1 MQYPQGYML
10 IDKQF
15 ELPSI
20 ETLQIWSKSKSPVY
34 VQGVSKKNG
43 SVEVRINNILKIH
56 SHLDKNSSCS
66 DQVVVFVG
74 KKVGYLMNIALGDHL
89 KKIYWIDSS
98 KSAESIGRVKNAIDT
113 AISFHI
119 CLHEAYDAYSRVSQ
133 FITNHTG
140 ESPFKD
146 DQLDRFFQSRMWG
159 DRSTAEQHLKR
170 IAKNETRAGILNRL
184 DL

>member
-1 MQYPQGYML
+1 MTTILEKLNKDTPNTAPFYFSDMVPYGGN
-10 IDKQF
+10 IKT
-15 ELPSI
+15 
-20 ETLQIWSKSKSPVY
+20 TLTV
-34 VQGVSKKNG
+34 
-43 SVEVRINNILKIH
+43 
-56 SHLDKNSSCS
+56 
-66 DQVVVFVG
+66 
-74 KKVGYLMNIALGDHL
+74 
-89 KKIYWIDSS
+89 IDSRI
-98 KSAESIGRVKNAIDT
+98 KNVNQDKYKNEAYLTGRLPIDT